1 MAIKKRRKPSSNGA
15 DIVRPVDK
23 KVTLSNLARLGA
35 LVLVTA
41 VVFVSYRLLVST
53 RFAQIT
59 LIAYMTVAAAAIL
72 TYVIYNRGF
81 SRKGVTEDMLP
92 DSMTSEQKAEF
103 IADGEQRLK
112 KSRPLLIVIFAFAF
126 TFIADVIELIAI
138 PFLGGLFK

>member
-1 MAIKKRRKPSSNGA
+1 M
-15 DIVRPVDK
+15 
-23 KVTLSNLARLGA
+23 
-35 LVLVTA
+35 
-41 VVFVSYRLLVST
+41 
-53 RFAQIT
+53 
-59 LIAYMTVAAAAIL
+59 IAYMTVAAAAIL